1 MKIDKTSFEILKEC
15 LTKAPNDN
23 SDIIVPLDISVA
35 DPMFAS
41 IISYIQD
48 HCGFKTSIMSGYT
61 TTIIIRRSQN
71 DTKPRRDHSLRTD

>member
-1 MKIDKTSFEILKEC
+1 MKIYKTSFEILKEC
-15 LTKAPNDN
+15 LTKAPNNN

-48 HCGFKTSIMSGYT
+48 HCGFKTSIMSGDT
-61 TTIIIRRSQN
+61 TIIIIRRSEN

>member
-61 TTIIIRRSQN
+61 TTIIIRRSEN

>member
-1 MKIDKTSFEILKEC
+1 MKTNKTSFEVLKEC
-15 LTKAPNDN
+15 LSRAPNNN

-48 HCGFKTSIMSGYT
+48 HCGFKTSIMSGD
-61 TTIIIRRSQN
+61 TTIINIRRSQS
-71 DTKPRRDHSLRTD
+71 DTKPRRNHSLKAD

>member
-1 MKIDKTSFEILKEC
+1 MKTDKTSFEILKEC
-15 LTKAPNDN
+15 LSKAPNDN

-35 DPMFAS
+35 DPIFTS

-48 HCGFKTSIMSGYT
+48 HCGFKTSIMSGDT

-71 DTKPRRDHSLRTD
+71 DTKPRRDHSFRID

>member
-1 MKIDKTSFEILKEC
+1 MKTNKTSFEVLKEC
-15 LTKAPNDN
+15 LSKAPNDN

-48 HCGFKTSIMSGYT
+48 HCGFKTSIISGD
-61 TTIIIRRSQN
+61 TTIINIRRSQS
-71 DTKPRRDHSLRTD
+71 DTKPRRNHSLKAD

>member
-1 MKIDKTSFEILKEC
+1 MKTNKTSFEVLKEC
-15 LTKAPNDN
+15 LSRAPNNN

-48 HCGFKTSIMSGYT
+48 HCGFKTSIISGD
-61 TTIIIRRSQN
+61 TTIVNIRRSQS
-71 DTKPRRDHSLRTD
+71 DTKPRRNHSLRAD

>member
-1 MKIDKTSFEILKEC
+1 MKTNKTSFEVLKEC
-15 LTKAPNDN
+15 LSIAPNDN

-48 HCGFKTSIMSGYT
+48 HCGFKTSIISGD
-61 TTIIIRRSQN
+61 TTIINIRRSQS
-71 DTKPRRDHSLRTD
+71 DTKPRRNHSLKAD

>member
-1 MKIDKTSFEILKEC
+1 MTTNKTSFEVLKEC

-48 HCGFKTSIMSGYT
+48 HCGFKTSIMSGDT
-61 TTIIIRRSQN
+61 TIIIIRRSEN

>member
-1 MKIDKTSFEILKEC
+1 MKTNKTSFEVLKEC
-15 LTKAPNDN
+15 LSKAPNNN

-48 HCGFKTSIMSGYT
+48 HCGFKTSIISGD
-61 TTIIIRRSQN
+61 TTIINIRRSQS
-71 DTKPRRDHSLRTD
+71 DTKPRRNHSLKAD

>member
-1 MKIDKTSFEILKEC
+1 MRTNKTSFEVLKEC

-35 DPMFAS
+35 DPVFAS

-48 HCGFKTSIMSGYT
+48 HCGFDTSIMSGDT
-61 TTIIIRRSQN
+61 TIIIIRRSQN
-71 DTKPRRDHSLRTD
+71 DTKPRRNHSLRTD

>member
-61 TTIIIRRSQN
+61 TTIIIKRSQN

>member
-1 MKIDKTSFEILKEC
+1 MKTNKTSFEVLKEC
-15 LTKAPNDN
+15 LSKAPNNN

-48 HCGFKTSIMSGYT
+48 HCGFKTSIMSGD
-61 TTIIIRRSQN
+61 TTIINIRRSQS
-71 DTKPRRDHSLRTD
+71 DTKPRRNHSLRAD